1 MNYIGFLVV
10 AVGVLLIIYAVKGN
24 KSVQTKGTQVTAPSS
39 GSTAPSATTQQ
50 AGTTT
55 AGGRGG

>member
-24 KSVQTKGTQVTAPSS
+24 KSVQTRSQSTGTPAASAPAPS
-39 GSTAPSATTQQ
+39 GTTQK